1 MITQILIIVDEFDE
15 TVASDVDDV
24 IAGIESLNQAS
35 FIITDN
41 LETAISALESK
52 IEKGVIH

>member
-24 IAGIESLNQAS
+24 IAGIESLNEAS

-41 LETAISALESK
+41 LETK